1 MTTRLKL
8 KPGQKGTKRLVDQYG
23 DDLVSVRYRYDEE
36 SHTRLKTV
44 EIIVERK
51 QWTPPPPLFAT
62 DDVVPVRIAFSETA
76 NKQLARA
83 ADGRWDPEVRLWF
96 IQYGKIKGTPLE
108 KHIVLDARITE
119 EIAKSI

>member
-8 KPGQKGTKRLVDQYG
+8 KPGQKGTKRLVEQYG
-23 DDLVSVRYRYDEE
+23 DDLICVRYRYDEE

-62 DDVVPVRIAFSETA
+62 DDIVPVRIAFSETA

-83 ADGRWDPEVRLWF
+83 ADGRWDPDVRLWF
-96 IQYGKIKGTPLE
+96 IQYGKIKGSPLE
-108 KHIVLDARITE
+108 KHIVLDAKITE

>member
-51 QWTPPPPLFAT
+51 QWAPPPPLFAT
-62 DDVVPVRIAFSETA
+62 DDVVPVRIAFSETV

-83 ADGRWDPEVRLWF
+83 ADGRWDLR
-96 IQYGKIKGTPLE
+96 
-108 KHIVLDARITE
+108 
-119 EIAKSI
+119 

>member
-23 DDLVSVRYRYDEE
+23 DDLVCVRYRYDEE

-96 IQYGKIKGTPLE
+96 IQYRKIKGTPLE